1 MTDQQDASQFHI
13 PPKIE
18 TKITPA
24 VNAFAK
30 AAFAKYKQRIAEL
43 ENQAGLLAD
52 QLQKSTPRNS
62 SDPPSFEHSHAE
74 PERNPLPGRNV
85 NRAA

>member
-1 MTDQQDASQFHI
+1 MTDQQDPSQFHI
-13 PPKIE
+13 PPEIE

-30 AAFAKYKQRIAEL
+30 AAFAKYKQIIAEL

-52 QLQKSTPRNS
+52 QPQKSTPRNS
-62 SDPPSFEHSHAE
+62 SDPPSF
-74 PERNPLPGRNV
+74 
-85 NRAA
+85 